1 MTHFFLKFICTKRTY
16 FIPPYT
22 VNTVSAGKFHSLL
35 PLLLCRPE
43 LCVGGKTKHTHN
55 HTSPTPLPHLI
66 SAFVQLISWP
76 LVTWLIDCYQQVEVR
91 DPICSRHPLFTS
103 LRNYPCQNQFINP
116 FTHRVGWAGQNSL
129 NSGNLR
135 IPARMPRISFYR
147 LFCMSSLHA
156 G

>member
-1 MTHFFLKFICTKRTY
+1 MPNPAKRTY

-43 LCVGGKTKHTHN
+43 LCVGGKTKHTHIP
-55 HTSPTPLPHLI
+55 HPPTPLNLSVCTTH
-66 SAFVQLISWP
+66 QLTDQ

-116 FTHRVGWAGQNSL
+116 FIHRVGWAGQNSL